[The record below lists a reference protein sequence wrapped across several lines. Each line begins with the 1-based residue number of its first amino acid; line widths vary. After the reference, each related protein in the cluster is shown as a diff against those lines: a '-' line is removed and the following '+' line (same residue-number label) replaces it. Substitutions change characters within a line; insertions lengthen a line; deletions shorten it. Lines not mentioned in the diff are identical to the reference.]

1 MYEEIK
7 QHRYKTED
15 FYRYADKNLYTK
27 GLGLKWLSKNG
38 QNMDTVQN
46 PNSPSEFIDPQVI
59 VDYILEHPTKSKEP
73 GFMGNID
80 NVNET
85 FNQFLKKHIAGSLKF
100 PFVYQFGMPSQKLL
114 DAGLSKL
121 NIELDAER
129 LEDKSKQAEHPFEL
143 KEVFD
148 LADNVHNPI
157 IVFESSTV
165 KNTFLIFVEN
175 AHAKGKKNFVV
186 VIRKTKNNFYVNYVR
201 SVYPR
206 ENTKI
211 INAIVNK
218 NILWVDKE
226 KALKWICKPQH
237 NAVDVTNQRRS
248 PRLIIEQCKSIIK
261 NFENKKNVSTKL
273 GGLEPMDMNTPSQ
286 IIETKTKG
294 QFGEWLQGYENKEY
308 AIVLRGEKGAGKT
321 RLLHQLMNFFV
332 VQENK
337 KIAFLSLE
345 QDKNSGIAQSLFK
358 EYIEHKALENIHVTS
373 NTTGLKEL
381 EQIAKSKQYDVIAID
396 SFTKIKD
403 IKQEDF
409 DMLRK
414 KYPHIIWLLIFQS
427 TTGKVTR
434 GGNMPEYDASVVIQ
448 VNKGGNAILEK
459 NRYGNT
465 HNFFNVF
472 EQKISNRQ

>member
-85 FNQFLKKHIAGSLKF
+85 FNKNLELQKKNKLSLGFVYEMGLPSDPMLLAGMPQKQIELASSIVRKKSKKHAYDLSLLKDL
-100 PFVYQFGMPSQKLL
+100 PLL
-114 DAGLSKL
+114 L
-121 NIELDAER
+121 
-129 LEDKSKQAEHPFEL
+129 QQ
-143 KEVFD
+143 
-148 LADNVHNPI
+148 NVI
-157 IVFESSTV
+157 IVFESTDETKKGV
-165 KNTFLIFVEN
+165 YVLILE
-175 AHAKGKKNFVV
+175 
-186 VIRKTKNNFYVNYVR
+186 
-201 SVYPR
+201 R
-206 ENTKI
+206 EHK
-211 INAIVNK
+211 NK
-218 NILWVDKE
+218 NIAVVVDTNYDKARLNDIRSVHPREAISISIGFIKNGLRWVEQK
-226 KALKWICKPQH
+226 KALQIISKQPYNSVEVRNILQG
-237 NAVDVTNQRRS
+237 RS
-248 PRLIIEQCKSIIK
+248 IATIIK
-261 NFENKKNVSTKL
+261 NFENKKNVSTNL
-273 GGLEPMDMNTPSQ
+273 GGLEPMDMNMTSQ
-286 IIETKTKG
+286 IIDTKTKG
-294 QFGEWLQGYENKEY
+294 QLGEWLQGYENKEY

-381 EQIAKSKQYDVIAID
+381 EQIAKSKKYDVIAID
-396 SFTKIKD
+396 SFTKIKE

-409 DMLRK
+409 DTLRK

-459 NRYGNT
+459 NRYGTTENV
-465 HNFFNVF
+465 FYVF
-472 EQKISNRQ
+472 EQKAIEN